1 MPSAQAAGM
10 VFSPHR
16 RHFLLGL
23 TGLICAPAFAARES
37 RQARKK
43 RCDRLKAQMKKL
55 QGRLRRGYSAKAG
68 RRYRQKLRE
77 LELQRYRQCR

>member
-1 MPSAQAAGM
+1 M

-16 RHFLLGL
+16 RKLLLGL
-23 TGLICAPAFAARES
+23 AGMICAPAFAARES

-43 RCDRLKAQMKKL
+43 RCDRLKTQIIKL
-55 QGRLRRGYSAKAG
+55 QRRLRRGSSAKAG